1 MPQKNLNTLHFS
13 VQQFEILLNLY
24 KSSYSSFEAIDKLHE
39 QICTSVATGLD
50 VARVSIWEFEEDSLR
65 CLKLYDFSRNQ
76 FIEQEKL
83 NKKDFPNYFESL
95 QKGIAIVAPEAQSC
109 FPTNDLTTIYLQ
121 PLKIFSML
129 DLPLRENGKLVG
141 ILCCECLNNKR
152 DWTEID
158 ISFAR
163 SVADILTLITEEYKR
178 KLVEQS
184 LFENQDR
191 FKFISENISDGIYII
206 ENKKLVFASK
216 TYLEM
221 IGLDEV
227 QKHNSHNTDM
237 FELLHPEDK
246 EIVKSTIYG
255 AAQNKLPFVK
265 YKFRCLK
272 SNGDYMWRED
282 IMNIHYDISGFAFRA
297 VTIARDITE
306 EKNLELKLEE
316 QQKIKG
322 LQNGLLLDFYAN
334 YSDSS
339 FEEKL
344 VKITEIAVKG
354 LIINKVS
361 YWELENDNLICKMA
375 FDGDSVTHSNGQ
387 VLYSNVLPKYI
398 EAIKNKTAIIA
409 NNVYANEDTK
419 ELVESYFKPLRIQG
433 LLDVPIRLNGLF
445 HGVLCCEHSNSDR
458 EWSENDI
465 SFARALA
472 DHMSVIVEQEKRKL
486 VEEELKENQEK
497 LDFIAKNTSDG
508 IIIIENR
515 KISYVSPSFEKL
527 SGYSK
532 EFIKGLSLSE
542 MFDPIHPD
550 DAPGMKQFINNN
562 LDNKVE
568 NFKYEYRFLK
578 KGEQYYWREDSISVV
593 YDENSNEFTKY
604 VIVIRDIHERKVA
617 ELKIR
622 ENEQQ
627 LKLIF
632 ENSTDGFVVIENNK
646 VKYISQSYCDFLGFD
661 ENEMINFPSNKIYD
675 LLHPDDQER
684 IKAIVNSN
692 ILNQSRSFTCELRIK
707 GLDGKYHWREDLANI
722 IYNPDGTYSKYIVNS
737 RDIKQRKLMEEKLVE
752 SEKQLRIITENTS
765 DGVAIV
771 ENSIITYMS
780 PSYLKLV
787 GFENVDYSKVDIK
800 IVFETIHPEDR
811 EATKFKIY
819 DSLAKQLKEFKYEHR
834 IMGGDGQYHWR
845 EDSANIIYD
854 INGKYEKYIVVTR
867 DIADRKEV
875 EKEKS
880 ILYKLTEKQN
890 EKLTNFT
897 HIVSHDIRSH
907 TSNLSMIL
915 DLYEESESKEEE
927 LEYFN
932 MLKQSTNKLSDTIF
946 YLNETVAIQSG
957 VKNTKVN
964 LNLGQEIEKTLM
976 GINAIVKTNQA
987 QISIHVPRD
996 IFVFATQSY
1005 LESIIFNLLT
1015 NALKY
1020 RSPIRKPII
1029 TIKATKEKDEVKLT
1043 ISDNGIGIDLEKN
1056 KDKIFGM
1063 YKTFNGNSDAL
1074 GLGLFMVKNHI
1085 ESMGG
1090 RIEIDSKL
1098 DIGTTFNLYFI

>member
-1 MPQKNLNTLHFS
+1 MPQKTLNTLHFS

-24 KSSYSSFEAIDKLHE
+24 KSSFSSFEAIDKLHE
-39 QICTSVATGLD
+39 QICIAVSSGLD
-50 VARVSIWEFEEDSLR
+50 VGRVSIWEFEEDALH
-65 CLKLYDFSRNQ
+65 CLKLYDDFKKE
-76 FIEQEKL
+76 FVAQENL
-83 NKKDFPNYFESL
+83 NKIDFPNYFEAL
-95 QKGIAIVAPEAQSC
+95 QKGIAIVAADSQSN
-109 FPTNDLTTIYLQ
+109 FPTNDLTEIYLK

-141 ILCCECLNNKR
+141 ILCCEFLDYKR
-152 DWTEID
+152 EWSEID

-206 ENKKLVFASK
+206 ENNKLVFASK

-221 IGLDEV
+221 IGMNEI
-227 QKHNSHNTDM
+227 QKHKSHDTDM
-237 FELLHPEDK
+237 FDLLHPEDK
-246 EIVKSTIYG
+246 EMVKAAIYG
-255 AAQNKLPFVK
+255 AAQKKLPFVK

-272 SNGDYMWRED
+272 SDGNYMWRED

-297 VTIARDITE
+297 VTIARDITDE
-306 EKNLELKLEE
+306 RKIELKLEE
-316 QQKIKG
+316 QQKSKS
-322 LQNGLLLDFYAN
+322 LQNSLLLDFYAN
-334 YSDSS
+334 FSDSS
-339 FEEKL
+339 LEEKL

-354 LIINKVS
+354 LSINKVS
-361 YWELENDNLICKMA
+361 YWELENDNLICKQA
-375 FDGDSVTHSNGQ
+375 FDGDSETHNNGQ
-387 VLYSNVLPKYI
+387 VLLANILPKYI

-409 NNVYANEDTK
+409 DNVYANEDTQ
-419 ELVESYFKPLRIQG
+419 ELVESYFKPLGIQG

-445 HGVLCCEHSNSDR
+445 YGVLCCEHSNLDR
-458 EWSENDI
+458 VWNENDI

-472 DHMSVIVEQEKRKL
+472 DYLSVLVEQEKRKI
-486 VEEELKENQEK
+486 VEEKLKENQEK
-497 LDFIAKNTSDG
+497 LDFIAQNTSDG

-515 KISYVSPSFEKL
+515 QITYVSPSFEKL
-527 SGYSK
+527 SGYSNK
-532 EFIKGLSLSE
+532 KVKSLTLSE
-542 MFDPIHPD
+542 MFKPIHPE

-604 VIVIRDIHERKVA
+604 VIVVRDINERKVA

-632 ENSTDGFVVIENNK
+632 ENSTDGFLVIENNQ
-646 VKYISQSYCDFLGFD
+646 VTYISPSYRKFLGF
-661 ENEMINFPSNKIYD
+661 NEEDMKDFKVKDVFLI
-675 LLHPDDQER
+675 LHPEDTER
-684 IKAIVNSN
+684 IKNLVYENLSN
-692 ILNQSRSFTCELRIK
+692 KRESFSCEFRIK
-707 GLDGKYHWREDLANI
+707 SENGQYHWREDLANI
-722 IYNPDGTYSKYIVNS
+722 IYNPDGTYSKYIITS
-737 RDIKQRKLMEEKLVE
+737 RNIQERKEIEGQLVE

-765 DGVAIV
+765 DGVAVIEGGKV
-771 ENSIITYMS
+771 TFLS
-780 PSYLKLV
+780 PSYIKLI
-787 GFENVDYSKVDIK
+787 GFENKDYKQITMSD
-800 IVFETIHPEDR
+800 VFSVIHPDDV

-819 DSLAKQLKEFKYEHR
+819 DGLAKQVNELKYEHR
-834 IMGGDGQYHWR
+834 ILGADGLYHWR
-845 EDSANIIYD
+845 EDSANIIYNE
-854 INGKYEKYIVVTR
+854 NGVYEKFIVVTR
-867 DIADRKEV
+867 DIEDRKEV

-880 ILYKLTEKQN
+880 RLYRITEKQN
-890 EKLTNFT
+890 EKLINFT

-915 DLYEESESKEEE
+915 DLYEESESKQEE
-927 LEYFN
+927 LEYFD
-932 MLKQSTNKLSDTIF
+932 MLKQSTHKLSDTIF

-957 VKNTKVN
+957 VKNSKVN
-964 LNLGQEIEKTLM
+964 LNLGLEIEKALL
-976 GINAIVKTNQA
+976 GINAVIKTNQA
-987 QISIHVPRD
+987 QISIDVPSD

-1015 NALKY
+1015 NAIKY
-1020 RSPIRKPII
+1020 KSPKRLPII
-1029 TIKATKEKDEVKLT
+1029 IIKASKEKEEVKLS

-1056 KDKIFGM
+1056 KDKLFGM

-1090 RIEIDSKL
+1090 RIEIESKL
-1098 DIGTTFNLYFI
+1098 DVGTTFNLYFI